1 MSNLTSKE
9 IVFGSSFVKRFSK
22 AVTFSE
28 AVDQL
33 SVNLLNQNLV
43 TADYP
48 QAVKDREKKYP
59 TGLPT
64 SPIGVAIPHTD
75 PQFVKKNAVSV
86 GVLEEPIEM
95 VVMGTSDEPV
105 SVSIIFL
112 LSLAQS
118 NKQLNILK
126 RIMSVVQDQNE
137 LRRIIS
143 ATNEEIAIDVQK
155 AILEGLE

>member
-1 MSNLTSKE
+1 MQS
-9 IVFGSSFVKRFSK
+9 R
-22 AVTFSE
+22 
-28 AVDQL
+28 
-33 SVNLLNQNLV
+33 
-43 TADYP
+43 
-48 QAVKDREKKYP
+48 
-59 TGLPT
+59 
-64 SPIGVAIPHTD
+64 PHTD

-137 LRRIIS
+137 LRRFIS